1 MAIIVPKGT
10 GPQAGMRPEEEKAK
24 VKAGKGSDVIDV
36 EEEYPI
42 GFAEAAAFLR
52 ELADGLERR
61 GAVEMDLAGGRVAL
75 HPDEPITLEISF
87 KEDAKKKKLEV
98 ELEIKEH
105 FAPSAMEGG
114 RPKVI

>member
-1 MAIIVPKGT
+1 MPIIVPKGT
-10 GPQAGMRPEEEKAK
+10 GPGAGSTGTPGRGSGAM
-24 VKAGKGSDVIDV
+24 GKI

-42 GFAEAAAFLR
+42 SFTEAAAFLR
-52 ELADGLERR
+52 ELAGTLERR

-75 HPDEPITLEISF
+75 NPDEPITLEISF

-105 FAPSAMEGG
+105 FAVSAMEGG